1 MEMNIK
7 KKLKTRVKYNHYSH
21 LTWQLHELLININGV
36 DFSKSFCKGG
46 HPWAVYKQE
55 GDE

>member
-1 MEMNIK
+1 MNIR

-21 LTWQLHELLININGV
+21 LTWQLHEFLISIKGV
-36 DFSKSFCKGG
+36 DFSKSLWKGG
-46 HPWAVYKQE
+46 HPWIVYKQE